1 MEHALHE
8 CPAWIWETTMGC
20 WEKLRG
26 EHLDHKDVRVTLLG
40 DRRSA
45 PGILPITAREEMFRA
60 LHAST
65 LHALVEN
72 WRQQRHATKP
82 KRRDTRTTLQRARR
96 VLDDTVRTR
105 WRALRRAGKEEEFH
119 DTWVLSGA
127 VVMRRGEPVTRIF
140 QLDKEPKPPPEGAII
155 ASGDGAG
162 PVHGKK
168 RKAAGW
174 GGIVMAPAIN
184 GRAEPEVKMLAGPVI
199 TEEDDERYDGAD
211 APTNTAGELIAKI
224 RMIQESVRIA
234 QPGDHVEVQSDS
246 MVALMAAL
254 GARKLT
260 RRKKGPRSKSRKK
273 SNMGLQQRLR
283 AVYTSARRKLRTTK
297 ITLRKVKGHSRHVWN
312 EIADELAAMGRG
324 MTDALDAGLPEA
336 TAELIDR
343 YARAIFD
350 GLGGSVQLECNGF
363 DLWGDGG

>member
-1 MEHALHE
+1 M
-8 CPAWIWETTMGC
+8 
-20 WEKLRG
+20 
-26 EHLDHKDVRVTLLG
+26 
-40 DRRSA
+40 
-45 PGILPITAREEMFRA
+45 
-60 LHAST
+60 
-65 LHALVEN
+65 
-72 WRQQRHATKP
+72 
-82 KRRDTRTTLQRARR
+82 
-96 VLDDTVRTR
+96 
-105 WRALRRAGKEEEFH
+105 
-119 DTWVLSGA
+119 
-127 VVMRRGEPVTRIF
+127 
-140 QLDKEPKPPPEGAII
+140 
-155 ASGDGAG
+155 
-162 PVHGKK
+162 HGKK

-211 APTNTAGELIAKI
+211 APTNNAGELIAMI
-224 RMIQESVRIA
+224 RMIQESVRVA

-254 GARKLT
+254 GARKQT

-273 SNMGLQQRLR
+273 SNTGLQQRLR
-283 AVYTSARRKLRTTK
+283 AVYTSARRKLGTTM
-297 ITLRKVKGHSRHVWN
+297 ITLRKVKGPSGHVWN

-343 YARAIFD
+343 YARAID

-363 DLWGDGG
+363 DLRGDGG